1 MEVFLPGCFV
11 PPETAFKSQILLL
24 DRAGD
29 YTKIGCKMFSPPN
42 RAAVNLTKAIINP
55 TGKDSAVASPLVR
68 GDGGLG
74 WVEGL
79 PEVLGINFR
88 VSHLILYACG
98 RGGSRLDAVV

>member
-1 MEVFLPGCFV
+1 
-11 PPETAFKSQILLL
+11 
-24 DRAGD
+24 
-29 YTKIGCKMFSPPN
+29 MFSPPN
-42 RAAVNLTKAIINP
+42 RAAVNLTKAILNP